1 MTAAQYPIKTS
12 ADEFA
17 RLKIQSDLFRN
28 DARTMLAKIGDG
40 SGWRVLDLC
49 CGTGGIT
56 DVLSEWVGR
65 DGSVVGA
72 DIDTVK
78 LSQARHWAGS
88 LELAN
93 VEFVQA
99 NAFDSGLTPG
109 SFDLVHA
116 RFALSVIQ
124 NGLGILDHMMTLVR
138 PGGIVFVEEV
148 NTHTMECAPP
158 ISDWDRALALM
169 KDTFLAIGADTTMA
183 MSLRG
188 VFLEKGLTNLDV
200 KPCLHALTAE
210 DPMTMHLP
218 LTLTAMRETIS
229 SLGLMER
236 NELNNLVTRVADHLA
251 QPETMTIS
259 FSMVQLVG
267 QVNGD

>member
-1 MTAAQYPIKTS
+1 MEQ
-12 ADEFA
+12 
-17 RLKIQSDLFRN
+17 
-28 DARTMLAKIGDG
+28 
-40 SGWRVLDLC
+40 
-49 CGTGGIT
+49 
-56 DVLSEWVGR
+56 
-65 DGSVVGA
+65 
-72 DIDTVK
+72 
-78 LSQARHWAGS
+78 
-88 LELAN
+88 
-93 VEFVQA
+93 
-99 NAFDSGLTPG
+99 LTPG

-158 ISDWDRALALM
+158 TSDWDRALALM

-188 VFLEKGLTNLDV
+188 VFLEKGLTNLHV